1 MFRAKLSFLLSAI
14 ALLAVVAVNPVVA
27 DQSYSG
33 KLVPVKLSLGS
44 DASAS
49 GRALPTKSGAS
60 APPRATRSTPTPA
73 AVPAEAPLANSEN
86 SNPVMIERFKAFRAF
101 VKEHYGVELFIRSG
115 WRSTE
120 EQAQLYNS
128 RPGHAV
134 AQPGTSQHEKGQAID
149 YGPIQ
154 TWEINRHLGQFGL
167 QLTVPGEPWHIEIVE
182 PH

>member
-1 MFRAKLSFLLSAI
+1 MFKAKLSLLFSAI
-14 ALLAVVAVNPVVA
+14 ALLAIVVVKPVVA
-27 DQSYSG
+27 DTSQPG
-33 KLVPVKLSLGS
+33 ELVPVKLSLSS
-44 DASAS
+44 DAPAS
-49 GRALPTKSGAS
+49 GRALAAT
-60 APPRATRSTPTPA
+60 PRATRSTPPPA
-73 AVPAEAPLANSEN
+73 AEPAEAPLANSEN
-86 SNPVMIERFKAFRAF
+86 SNPVLIERFKAFKTF
-101 VKEHYGVELFIRSG
+101 VKEQYGIELFIRSG
-115 WRSTE
+115 WRSTA
-120 EQAQLYNS
+120 EQTQLYNS